1 MMVSATKR
9 PNHDIPT
16 GKVSCCQVCGSDRL
30 ELVVDL
36 GHQPLCDSLPS
47 VAQLDAP
54 EVTYPL
60 RQLWCRDCTLSQL
73 DYVVPG
79 DVVYHPD
86 YPYRSGI
93 TKELST
99 YQSAFAQDVISD
111 LGIQRDALVV
121 DIGSNDGT
129 LLSGFK
135 QRGMRVLGVEPTNI
149 GKIARE
155 SGIDTLQSFFNED
168 TARRIVETHGQ
179 AKLVTATNVFA
190 HMAPLGTV
198 LRGIEQLLA
207 PDGVFIL
214 ENHYLLDVMK
224 TGQFDTIYHEHLRTY
239 SLKSLVK
246 LFSFY
251 DLTPIDVR
259 EVSRYGGNIR
269 LYVAKGKDKPVRSTI
284 ADLLMK
290 EEEFGLSRPEAYTAF
305 RQLAEKTKI
314 NLMKLAIDCKDKG
327 LSFVGNSCPGRCST
341 LLNYVGIDKTLMPYI
356 CEQPTSLKLGLH
368 LPGKHIPI
376 VDNERLI
383 REQPDYVVLLAWHY
397 GEPIAQQLRARGL
410 KSKLVMPL
418 PSVHILQ

>member
-1 MMVSATKR
+1 MASATKR

-47 VAQLDAP
+47 VDQLDAP

-79 DVVYHPD
+79 DVVYHQD

-111 LGIQRDALVV
+111 LGIQRDSLVV

-135 QRGMRVLGVEPTNI
+135 QRGMRALGVEPTNI

-155 SGIDTLQSFFNED
+155 SGIDTLQAFFNED

-190 HMAPLGTV
+190 HMAPLGAV

-239 SLKSLVK
+239 SLRSLVK

-269 LYVAKGKDKPVRSTI
+269 VYVAKGKDRPVKSSI
-284 ADLLMK
+284 ADLLKK
-290 EEEFGLSRPEAYTAF
+290 EEVFGLSRPETYTAF

-314 NLMKLAIDCKDKG
+314 DLMKLAIDCKDKG

-397 GEPIAQQLRARGL
+397 AEPIAQQLRARGL